1 MDASVL
7 VHEATNAWMPPGLE
21 RPPPDLNV
29 ARARAEV
36 HSFNIPNSTASTS
49 NPGRSD
55 STPSPPSGDNLT
67 FSQPITDGS
76 STIEQD
82 SEHGAMGDLQPVQDT
97 PASVREYAI
106 QNGHS
111 TPDMAGKFAKSIR
124 ARGLFMTHF
133 STRFPDA
140 GSDPRLRHP
149 DDSVPQSSRFRYR
162 QRLYTHR
169 KSVMAEIE
177 RQATKAWGSS
187 KTSAVAA
194 RDLLNVRIPAVEP
207 EDEY

>member
-7 VHEATNAWMPPGLE
+7 VHEATNAWIPPVLE
-21 RPPPDLNV
+21 RPPLDPNV

-36 HSFNIPNSTASTS
+36 HSFNIANSAASTS
-49 NPGRSD
+49 NPGKSD
-55 STPSPPSGDNLT
+55 STPSPPSDDNLAL
-67 FSQPITDGS
+67 SLSITDGP
-76 STIEQD
+76 STLEQD
-82 SEHGAMGDLQPVQDT
+82 SEHGAMGDPQPIQDT

-124 ARGLFMTHF
+124 ARGLIMTHF

-140 GSDPRLRHP
+140 GSNPRLRYT
-149 DDSVPQSSRFRYR
+149 DDSVPQTSRFRYR
-162 QRLYTHR
+162 QRLYIHR
-169 KSVMAEIE
+169 RSIIAEIE

-187 KTSAVAA
+187 KTSAIAA